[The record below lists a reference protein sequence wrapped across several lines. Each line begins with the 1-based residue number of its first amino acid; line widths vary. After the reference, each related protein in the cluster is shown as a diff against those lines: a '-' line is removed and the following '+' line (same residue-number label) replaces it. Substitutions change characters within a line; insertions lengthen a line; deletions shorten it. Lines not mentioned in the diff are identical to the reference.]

1 MPTRIGGW
9 HQSGESEERNHLG
22 DLGAL
27 GVEELG
33 SGGQSFSEHGF

>member
-1 MPTRIGGW
+1 MPTRTGGW

-22 DLGAL
+22 DLGAR

-33 SGGQSFSEHGF
+33 FGGQLFSERDF